1 MIATAEVLSWLVVD
15 PMEEVAMDRVSI
27 EFRVTWR
34 LPLAIIRVGCVKSG
48 TWGGRPARAMG
59 GFRRKNNSATIKA
72 DERNRLCW
80 QIKDFCFIYV
90 LGEVQDLRRKQ
101 SLYLDFDKIPFGRP
115 WRGGAVMTRAHPF
128 SVQASGVHGCR

>member
-1 MIATAEVLSWLVVD
+1 MGKAHVIATAEVLSWLVVD

-34 LPLAIIRVGCVKSG
+34 LPLAVIRVGCVKSG

-72 DERNRLCW
+72 DEGNGFRW
-80 QIKDFCFIYV
+80 QIKDFCFIYIHREIRPRLGDTPSMRRV
-90 LGEVQDLRRKQ
+90 LKEEEATDSV
-101 SLYLDFDKIPFGRP
+101 GR
-115 WRGGAVMTRAHPF
+115 
-128 SVQASGVHGCR
+128 S